1 MSVADLKK
9 ALGEVG
15 FTQLKKAVNIDDNGI
30 VTLNGQVV
38 EGITTLPG
46 EESFSIK

>member
-15 FTQLKKAVNIDDNGI
+15 FTQLKKAVNTWECNCIYGKD
-30 VTLNGQVV
+30 
-38 EGITTLPG
+38 
-46 EESFSIK
+46 FK